1 MSVEQCVREEEYS
14 LGFYVTN
21 SEESLIKGVAAAA
34 TITTGD
40 TVTSGEFTKQKAQE
54 SKQN

>member
-1 MSVEQCVREEEYS
+1 MRAEQCVREEEYS

-34 TITTGD
+34 TITTED